1 MAANILVVDDDVQQ
15 RTDLAEIVKSLGYDV
30 TTAADGN
37 EALNKLASTPAN
49 AILTDLVMPG
59 MDGVALLKELDARG
73 DRTPAVV
80 LTGFGSIDQAISFV
94 HDLKAFWFLEKPVQ
108 PGVVR
113 TLLERAIQ
121 QNELLKE
128 AERLHS
134 QLSYQGILGDLIG
147 DSPVMKEVFSLIRQ
161 VAPTTASVLIS
172 GESGTGKELVARAIH
187 SLSARSAAPFVA
199 VNCAALPE
207 SLMESELFG
216 HEKGAFTGAV
226 ERRAGC
232 FEQAQNGTLLL
243 DEIGDM
249 PIGTQAKLLR
259 VIEESKVRRLG
270 GTKDIPISVRV
281 LAATNRAPEQA
292 VQNKLLREDLYYR
305 LNVFHISLPPLRDR
319 KEDIPSIA
327 AGMIRD
333 LNRKHGARVTHL
345 NQEVLDWFASENWPG
360 NVRELRNQVE
370 RAVIMASEGE
380 IQLRHLPNAAPAQR
394 TVAPATAPAPEAAPA
409 VAPINPD
416 NTLLVKVGVK
426 MSEVEE
432 NYIRLTLK
440 HTKNNKKRAAELLG
454 LCLRTLHNK
463 LRAYEDSNK
472 ARSAVATES
481 RFEGELLPR

>member
-1 MAANILVVDDDVQQ
+1 MPAHVLVVDDDAQQ
-15 RTDLAEIVKSLGYDV
+15 RADLAEIVRSLGYEV

-37 EALNKLASTPAN
+37 EALNKLAIVPAS

-59 MDGVALLKELDARG
+59 MDGVALLKELAARG

-121 QNELLKE
+121 QNQLVKE

-134 QLSYQGILGDLIG
+134 ELSYRGILGDLIG
-147 DSPVMKEVFSLIRQ
+147 DSPCMKEVFSLIRQ

-187 SLSARSAAPFVA
+187 TLSARSAGPFVA

-270 GTKDIPISVRV
+270 GTKDIPIAVRV
-281 LAATNRAPEQA
+281 LAATNRAPEKA
-292 VQNKLLREDLYYR
+292 VENKLLREDLYYR

-319 KEDIPSIA
+319 KQDIPSIA
-327 AGMIRD
+327 AAMIRD
-333 LNRKHGARVTHL
+333 LNRKHGCRVTHL
-345 NQEVLDWFASENWPG
+345 SQEVLDWFAAGSWPG

-370 RAVIMASEGE
+370 RAVIMAGEGE
-380 IQLRHLPNAAPAQR
+380 IQLRHLPGAVQRKAAVVAP
-394 TVAPATAPAPEAAPA
+394 VAPAASGCAP
-409 VAPINPD
+409 PD
-416 NTLLVKVGVK
+416 DMLQVPVGVP

-432 NYIRLTLK
+432 TYIRLTLK

-454 LCLRTLHNK
+454 LCFGRCTIRCGRT
-463 LRAYEDSNK
+463 RIGS
-472 ARSAVATES
+472 ARTASAG
-481 RFEGELLPR
+481 EGGFD

>member
-1 MAANILVVDDDVQQ
+1 MAAHILVVDDDAQQ
-15 RTDLAEIVKSLGYDV
+15 RADLAEIVRSLGYEV

-37 EALNKLASTPAN
+37 DALNKLASVPVN
-49 AILTDLVMPG
+49 AILTDLVMPR
-59 MDGVALLKELDARG
+59 MDGVALLKELAARG

-80 LTGFGSIDQAISFV
+80 LTGFGSVDQAISFV

-113 TLLERAIQ
+113 TLLERAMQ
-121 QNELLKE
+121 QNQLVKE
-128 AERLHS
+128 SERLHS
-134 QLSYQGILGDLIG
+134 ELSYRDILGDLIG
-147 DSPVMKEVFSLIRQ
+147 DSPCMKEVFSIIRQ

-187 SLSARSAAPFVA
+187 TLSARSAGPFVA

-270 GTKDIPISVRV
+270 GATDIPISVRV
-281 LAATNRAPEQA
+281 LAATNRQPQKAIEE
-292 VQNKLLREDLYYR
+292 KHLREDLYYR

-327 AGMIRD
+327 TAMIRD
-333 LNRKHGARVTHL
+333 LNRKHGCRVTHL
-345 NQEVLDWFASENWPG
+345 SQEVLATLAAGAWPG

-370 RAVIMASEGE
+370 RAVIMAGDGE
-380 IQLRHLPNAAPAQR
+380 IQP
-394 TVAPATAPAPEAAPA
+394 
-409 VAPINPD
+409 
-416 NTLLVKVGVK
+416 
-426 MSEVEE
+426 
-432 NYIRLTLK
+432 
-440 HTKNNKKRAAELLG
+440 
-454 LCLRTLHNK
+454 
-463 LRAYEDSNK
+463 
-472 ARSAVATES
+472 
-481 RFEGELLPR
+481 